1 MLGTNSVIPTVGLA
15 LGLPRPDKSGLA
27 MTPFVFVITRHASAE
42 AISGRGNEIATPR
55 LVGARNDKEEWVS
68 LRGTGFLAHASEQAL
83 QSRHN

>member
-42 AISGRGNEIATPR
+42 AISGRGNEIATLPATP
-55 LVGARNDKEEWVS
+55 LARS
-68 LRGTGFLAHASEQAL
+68 FGSPQ
-83 QSRHN
+83 

>member
-42 AISGRGNEIATPR
+42 AISWRGNEIATPS
-55 LVGARNDKEEWVS
+55 ARS
-68 LRGTGFLAHASEQAL
+68 FGSP
-83 QSRHN
+83 